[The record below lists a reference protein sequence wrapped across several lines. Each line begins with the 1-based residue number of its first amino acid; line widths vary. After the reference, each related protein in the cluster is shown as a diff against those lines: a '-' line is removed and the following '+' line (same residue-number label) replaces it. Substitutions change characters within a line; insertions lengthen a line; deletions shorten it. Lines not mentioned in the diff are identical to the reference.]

1 MAEFAINSRVSSS
14 TKYAPF
20 ELSRGYMP
28 SMIKTLPEGHQGS
41 PGIKAFTLQ
50 ALQNMAHAHDAII
63 ESRVFQRHWANRRRR
78 EEPKIEADD
87 LVYLSTKNPSLPKGR
102 ARKLMPR
109 FIGPYKVKQAWHE
122 TSNYELDLPDELVKR
137 RIHPRFHVDLLRAHQ
152 PNDDALFPDRRTVDA
167 YDFGAPEDAEWYMD
181 EIVGHRWH
189 GRRIE
194 FQVRWSLGDTTW
206 ENLATCD
213 ELEALDKY
221 LEVMGITDWRE
232 LARRA

>member
-1 MAEFAINSRVSSS
+1 MRALVKPDQRDWLTQISMAEFAINSRVSSS

-87 LVYLSTKNPSLPKGR
+87 LVYLSTKNLSLPKGR
-102 ARKLMPR
+102 ARKLMPC

-122 TSNYELDLPDELVKR
+122 MSSYELDLPDELIK
-137 RIHPRFHVDLLRAHQ
+137 
-152 PNDDALFPDRRTVDA
+152 
-167 YDFGAPEDAEWYMD
+167 
-181 EIVGHRWH
+181 
-189 GRRIE
+189 
-194 FQVRWSLGDTTW
+194 
-206 ENLATCD
+206 
-213 ELEALDKY
+213 
-221 LEVMGITDWRE
+221 
-232 LARRA
+232 